1 MPYDYIG
8 LFAEDAERAS
18 VLDELIRLG
27 MRPRGQVGRVALFA
41 PDATP
46 VASLPGGGL
55 CVGKLYDNHGRE
67 ADLTS
72 AFPRQAEKATMFRQL
87 LERFWGQYVVL
98 LPADDGSGAVSVLR
112 DPSGAVG
119 CAFQPRAPC
128 CFLTSSVGIAAAVGL
143 YRSVIDWTFI
153 QHCVAY
159 PHLKLERTGLAGLQ
173 ELLPGSAVTLTA
185 RSHADS
191 QAMWTPWQF
200 LGGAQH
206 RRDPATAAGSIREAV
221 TKVVDTLASEDGS
234 LLLELSGGLDSSIVG
249 ACLART
255 AARVPCCTAVT
266 PLRGADERR
275 YAALIAELL
284 DVELRACT
292 LDFDDAR
299 IDFPVPASSLRPAV
313 WALSRSV
320 GRIMDE
326 AAEHA
331 KVSALFSGGGGDT
344 VFAYLTTASP
354 AADAFRAGGL
364 AEGFKAVAN
373 LSRLHGCTVAKA
385 AWLTLR
391 KLYRRPHD
399 PPAPDTRF
407 LSANWRLPSLTPHPW
422 FSAPRSAL
430 VGDRERVLGL
440 IGTQLF
446 GDATPR
452 GGGRRVRM
460 PLLAQPV
467 VEACLRVPSWM
478 WIDGGRNRAI
488 ARDAFSEALPEA
500 ILNRR
505 SKGTFMNYT
514 ASVYRRSRQ
523 TIASFLLDGSLQAQ
537 GLLDRA
543 ALERYLTHPP
553 VARDDTFMR
562 LFDLCMIENWVRHH
576 R

>member
-18 VLDELIRLG
+18 VLDELTRLG
-27 MRPRGQVGRVALFA
+27 MRPRGQVGRVTLFA
-41 PDATP
+41 PYTTP
-46 VASLPGGGL
+46 VAKLPGGGL
-55 CVGKLYDNHGRE
+55 CVGKLYDSRGRE
-67 ADLTS
+67 AELTS
-72 AFPRQAEKATMFRQL
+72 ILPQRTEKGIIFRWL
-87 LERFWGQYVVL
+87 LEHFWGQYVLL
-98 LPADDGSGAVSVLR
+98 LPDDDQSEAISVLR
-112 DPSGAVG
+112 DPSGAVS
-119 CAFQPRAPC
+119 CAFQARESC
-128 CFLTSSVGIAAAVGL
+128 CFLTSSVAIAAAVGL
-143 YRSVIDWTFI
+143 YRNVIDWVFI

-159 PHLKLERTGLAGLQ
+159 PHLKLERTGLGGIQ
-173 ELLPGSAVTLTA
+173 ELLPGNTVTLTA
-185 RSHADS
+185 RGHADV

-200 LGGAQH
+200 MGRTQH
-206 RRDPATAAGSIREAV
+206 QRDPEAAADAVREAV
-221 TKVVDTLASEDGS
+221 TKVVDTLASEDDG

-249 ACLART
+249 ACLAKT
-255 AARVPCCTAVT
+255 SARVSCCTAVT

-284 DVELRACT
+284 DVELHACT
-292 LDFDDAR
+292 LDFDDAQ

-313 WALSRSV
+313 WVLGRSV

-326 AAEHA
+326 AAEKA
-331 KVSALFSGGGGDT
+331 AVSAMFSGGGGDT
-344 VFAYLTTASP
+344 VFAYLSTASP
-354 AADAFRAGGL
+354 AADAFRACGL
-364 AEGFKAVAN
+364 TEGFKAIGN
-373 LSRLHGCTVAKA
+373 LSRLHGCTLAKA

-391 KLYRRPHD
+391 KLYRRPHY

-407 LSANWRLPSLTPHPW
+407 LSASWQLPSLKLHPW
-422 FSAPRSAL
+422 FEAPRNAL
-430 VGDRERVLGL
+430 AGDRERVLGL

-446 GDATPR
+446 GDAAPR

-467 VEACLRVPSWM
+467 AEACLRVPSWM

-488 ARDAFSEALPEA
+488 ARDAFCGDLPKA

-514 ASVYRRSRQ
+514 AGVYRRRRQ
-523 TIASFLLDGSLQAQ
+523 AIASFLLEGSLQSH

-543 ALERYLTHPP
+543 ALECYLTQPP

-562 LFDLCMIENWVRHH
+562 LFDLCMIENWVRHQ